1 MQIFS
6 LAVRMF
12 RKSYCTYPSLC
23 VAAQAVAFASVLA
36 KCFMLKL
43 FYVMDK
49 LGAVRQAILY
59 VDRSG
64 FACFLALKGYT
75 KSES

>member
-1 MQIFS
+1 MTVQ
-6 LAVRMF
+6 MF
-12 RKSYCTYPSLC
+12 TNSYCTYPSIC
-23 VAAQAVAFASVLA
+23 VAAQVVAFASVLA

-49 LGAVRQAILY
+49 LAILY
-59 VDRSG
+59 VDRSF
-64 FACFLALKGYT
+64 FACFLALKGHT